1 MDKKEDSIYNY
12 EKITTEEAIY
22 FMDRGNVRIVDVRR
36 MEEFESGHIR
46 GAICIPNEDIDL
58 DEPEQLSDKK
68 EDILVYCQSGRRS
81 QNAALKLVR
90 MGYENIKD
98 FGGIE
103 DWSYGTE

>member
-1 MDKKEDSIYNY
+1 MDKKENNIYNY
-12 EKITTEEAIY
+12 EKITPEEAKRLI
-22 FMDRGNVRIVDVRR
+22 DRGHVRIVDVRR
-36 MEEFESGHIR
+36 RDEFESGHIP
-46 GAICIPNEDIDL
+46 GAICIPGEEIDL

-90 MGYENIKD
+90 MGYENVRD

-103 DWSYGTE
+103 EWSYGTE